1 MRFTRRR
8 RLAIPLAAAATIAL
22 ALTACTGDAAPESSG
37 EAADCG
43 DYEAYGTFEDGA
55 EVSFLGTPVDVEA
68 ERLQETFND
77 FTSCTGIEVT
87 YTGSQEFEAQMRVLV
102 DGNNA
107 PDLAMFPQP
116 GLFATFADS
125 FIPPSE
131 QTVSNAQEYWSED
144 WQAFGT
150 VDGELLG
157 APLMASVKG
166 FVWYS
171 PSVWEENGWE
181 VPATLDELDT
191 LTADIAASG
200 VMMPWCAGFSSG
212 EATGWP
218 GTDWIEDYVLRQSGP
233 EVYDQWVKH
242 EIPFNDPQIVEAWD
256 AVGDI
261 LKNPEYV
268 NGGLG
273 DVRSIN
279 DVIFQEAGWP
289 VTDGTCAMHHQA
301 TFYEGLW
308 PEGTTVAEDGDVW
321 GFILP
326 GTEAGANAVTGAGE
340 IVGAFRDAPE
350 VQAVQDFLS
359 SAEWANIRVK
369 IGGTL
374 SANNG
379 VDPENASS
387 ALLASAI
394 EILQDEDTTFRFDAS
409 DLMPGAVGSDS
420 FWKGIVAWIGGQ
432 DTQTTVDTIESS
444 WPAS

>member
-1 MRFTRRR
+1 MRLTRHR
-8 RLAIPLAAAATIAL
+8 RLLIPVAAAAAVGLI
-22 ALTACTGDAAPESSG
+22 LTGCTGDQAAED
-37 EAADCG
+37 AADTDCG
-43 DYEAYGTFEDGA
+43 DYEDYGTFEDA
-55 EVSFLGTPVDVEA
+55 TVEILGTPVDVEA
-68 ERLQETFND
+68 DRLQETFDD
-77 FTSCTGIEVT
+77 FTVCTGIEVI

-107 PDLAMFPQP
+107 PDLAVFPQP

-125 FIPPSE
+125 LIPPP
-131 QTVSNAQEYWSED
+131 QGTVDNATEYWSED
-144 WQAFGT
+144 WQGFGT
-150 VDGELLG
+150 VNGELLG

-181 VPATLDELDT
+181 VPTTLDELAS
-191 LTADIAASG
+191 LTEDIAADG
-200 VMMPWCAGFSSG
+200 TMKPWCAGFASG

-218 GTDWIEDYVLRQSGP
+218 GTDWIEDYVLRMHGP
-233 EVYDQWVKH
+233 DVYDQWVSH
-242 EIPFNDPQIVEAWD
+242 EIPFNDPKIVEAWD
-256 AVGDI
+256 AVGDF
-261 LKNPEYV
+261 LKSDDNV
-268 NGGLG
+268 NGGIG

-279 DVIFQEAGWP
+279 DAIFQEAGWP
-289 VTDGTCAMHHQA
+289 VLDGKCAMHHQA

-340 IVGAFRDAPE
+340 IVGAFSDE
-350 VQAVQDFLS
+350 EYVQAVQTFMS
-359 SAEWANIRVK
+359 SPEWANIRVK

-374 SANNG
+374 SANNA
-379 VDPENASS
+379 VDPANASS
-387 ALLASAI
+387 ELLSSAI
-394 EILQDEDTTFRFDAS
+394 EILQDPETTFRFDAS
-409 DLMPGAVGSDS
+409 DLMPGAVGANS

-432 DTQTTVDTIESS
+432 DTQTTVDAIEAS

>member
-1 MRFTRRR
+1 MRIRRHR
-8 RLAIPLAAAATIAL
+8 RWAAPVVAASAL
-22 ALTACTGDAAPESSG
+22 ALTLTACTGDAPPDAQG
-37 EAADCG
+37 TTDCSA
-43 DYEAYGTFEDGA
+43 YEAYGSFPDTS
-55 EVSFLGTPVDVEA
+55 VSFLGTPVDVEA
-68 ERLQETFND
+68 ERLQETFTD
-77 FTSCTGIEVT
+77 FAACTGIEVT
-87 YTGSQEFEAQMRVLV
+87 YTGTQEFEAQMRVLV

-116 GLFATFADS
+116 GLFSTFADS
-125 FIPPSE
+125 FIAPPQ
-131 QTVSNAQEYWSED
+131 QTVDNAQEFWSED

-157 APLMASVKG
+157 APLMSSVKG

-171 PSVWEENGWE
+171 PSVWSDNGWE
-181 VPATLDELDT
+181 VPTTLAELDT
-191 LTADIAASG
+191 LTQDIASSG
-200 VMMPWCAGFSSG
+200 TMMPWCAGFSSG

-233 EVYDQWVKH
+233 DVYDQWVSH

-256 AVGDI
+256 AVGAI
-261 LKNPEYV
+261 LKDPEFV

-289 VTDGTCAMHHQA
+289 VLDGQCAMHHQA

-326 GTEAGANAVTGAGE
+326 GTEPGANAVTGAGE

-350 VQAVQDFLS
+350 VAAVQNFLS
-359 SAEWANIRVK
+359 SAEWANIRVTL
-369 IGGTL
+369 GGTL

-379 VDPENASS
+379 VDPANASS
-387 ALLASAI
+387 PLLASAI
-394 EILQDEDTTFRFDAS
+394 EILQDPNTTFRFDAS
-409 DLMPGAVGSDS
+409 DLMPGAVGSDT

-432 DTQTTVDTIESS
+432 DTQTTVDAIEAS
-444 WPAS
+444 WPAG

>member
-1 MRFTRRR
+1 MRFTRPR
-8 RLAIPLAAAATIAL
+8 RLAIPIAAAAAL
-22 ALTACTGDAAPESSG
+22 GLVLTGCTGDASPEESG
-37 EAADCG
+37 EAADCS
-43 DYEAYGTFEDGA
+43 DFEAYGTFEDGT

-68 ERLQETFND
+68 ERLQETFDD
-77 FTSCTGIEVT
+77 FGECTGIDVT
-87 YTGSQEFEAQMRVLV
+87 YTGTQEFEAQMRVLV

-116 GLFATFADS
+116 GLFATFSDS

-131 QTVSNAQEYWSED
+131 TTVSNAQTYWSED
-144 WQAFGT
+144 WQSFGT

-181 VPATLDELDT
+181 VPTTLDELNT
-191 LTADIAASG
+191 LTADIAEG
-200 VMMPWCAGFSSG
+200 GEMKPWCAGFSSG

-233 EVYDQWVKH
+233 DVYDQWVAH
-242 EIPFNDPQIVEAWD
+242 EIPFNDPQIVQAWD
-256 AVGDI
+256 AVGEI
-261 LKNPEYV
+261 LKNPDYV

-289 VTDGTCAMHHQA
+289 VTEGACAMHHQA

-326 GTEAGANAVTGAGE
+326 GTEADANAVTGAGE

-350 VQAVQDFLS
+350 VAAVQDWLS
-359 SAEWANIRVK
+359 SPEWANLRVT

-394 EILQDEDTTFRFDAS
+394 EILQDPDTTFRFDAS

-420 FWKGIVAWIGGQ
+420 FWKGIVAWVGGQ
-432 DTQTTVDTIESS
+432 DTQATVDAIENS